1 MADRRNLGLLLV
13 TVCSVAL
20 LPVLM
25 PASDALDPLA
35 PMAPLASPEFP
46 QDTVILD
53 SLRDEASAA
62 LHALRTAHRHP

>member
-20 LPVLM
+20 LPVLL
-25 PASDALDPLA
+25 PASDTLDPLA
-35 PMAPLASPEFP
+35 PMAALASPEFP

-62 LHALRTAHRHP
+62 LHALQTARRP